1 MIQSRPPTPVRN
13 SKYLAIPPTPIPL
26 RNIKMAPYCVELLE
40 MMLEA
45 LFNDDKSAEILDR
58 SPPG

>member
-1 MIQSRPPTPVRN
+1 MF
-13 SKYLAIPPTPIPL
+13 
-26 RNIKMAPYCVELLE
+26 CVELLE

-58 SPPG
+58 SPPGWNKTEVTGDFDFVSMTAFGVLK